1 MLLLASVLKLIAE
14 IGLLT
19 CAGRGL
25 LGLLIGARREG
36 NFFYGLLDIVAR
48 PFDLVAGRRWA
59 TALAVGLWLAAT
71 AWKIQLCLGGAACR

>member
-1 MLLLASVLKLIAE
+1 MLLLVFALKLIAE
-14 IGLLT
+14 IGLLA
-19 CAGRGL
+19 CLGRGL

-36 NFFYGLLDIVAR
+36 NFFYGLLDVVAR

-59 TALAVGLWLAAT
+59 LLLAAGLWLAVT